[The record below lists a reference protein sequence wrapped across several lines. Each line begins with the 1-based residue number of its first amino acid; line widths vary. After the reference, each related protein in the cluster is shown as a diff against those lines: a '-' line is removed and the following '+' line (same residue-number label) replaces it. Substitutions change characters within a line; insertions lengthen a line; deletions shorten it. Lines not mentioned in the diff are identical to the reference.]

1 MKRGGFMLFGTE
13 NFEFRILEVLH
24 NTVGGEIMD
33 FLMTGI
39 SALGNAGVLWV
50 LAAVAMMIS
59 KRYRKAGFAVAIGL
73 VIGLAV
79 GNVILKNLV
88 ARPRP
93 CWIFEVPQML
103 ITVPG
108 DYSFPSGHTLSSFIS
123 AFVIFDANK
132 RWGIVAFVVAA
143 VMAFSRMYLFVHFPT
158 DILGGIV
165 LAAAI
170 WLLVRKLFKRKK

>member
-1 MKRGGFMLFGTE
+1 MKRGGFMLFGSE
-13 NFEFRILEVLH
+13 SFEFRILEGLH
-24 NTVGGEIMD
+24 NAVDCEITD

-39 SALGNAGVLWV
+39 SALGNAGFLWI

-59 KRYRKAGFAVAIGL
+59 KRYRRAGFAVAIGL
-73 VIGLAV
+73 VIGLAF
-79 GNVILKNLV
+79 GNVILKNLI

-93 CWIFEVPQML
+93 CWIFEVPEML
-103 ITVPG
+103 ITVPK

-123 AFVIFDANK
+123 AFVIFDANR
-132 RWGIVAFVVAA
+132 RWGVVAFIVAA

-170 WLLVRKLFKRKK
+170 WLLVRKIFNRKK